1 MSERPSVPSRI
12 AILLA
17 ALAATVLV
25 AGCDQTRR
33 QPPACP
39 AIVVVG
45 ETAELTQFRPGP
57 GRDLTD
63 VVAEGRIDRFDG
75 FCETDRNR
83 DGTGEVSVELQVFV
97 VIARGPANT
106 TRTASYEYFVA
117 IADTSERI
125 LAKQT
130 FSADVAFEDN
140 RNRLTAFET
149 LEQKIPLAVN
159 QDGGAFTVY
168 IGFQLTP
175 DQLAYNRAKQR

>member
-1 MSERPSVPSRI
+1 MPLRI
-12 AILLA
+12 RILLA
-17 ALAATVLV
+17 ALATTLLA
-25 AGCDQTRR
+25 AGCDQTKR
-33 QPPACP
+33 QPPPCP
-39 AIVVVG
+39 AIIVVG

-75 FCETDRNR
+75 FCETDRKR
-83 DGTGEVSVELQVFV
+83 DGTGEVKVELQIFV
-97 VIARGPANT
+97 VVARGPANT

-117 IADTSERI
+117 VADKSERI

-130 FSADVAFEDN
+130 FSAEVAFEGN

-149 LEQKIPLAVN
+149 LEQKIPLTVN

-168 IGFQLTP
+168 VGFQLTT
-175 DQLAYNRAKQR
+175 DQLAYNRAKKR

>member
-1 MSERPSVPSRI
+1 MPSRI

-17 ALAATVLV
+17 VLAATILA
-25 AGCDQTRR
+25 AGCNQTRR

-45 ETAELTQFRPGP
+45 ETAKLTQFRPGA

-83 DGTGEVSVELQVFV
+83 DGTGEVRVELQVFV

-117 IADTSERI
+117 IADKSERI

-130 FSADVAFEDN
+130 FSADVAFEGN
-140 RNRLTAFET
+140 RNRLKAFET
-149 LEQKIPLAVN
+149 LEQKIPLAVS

-175 DQLAYNRAKQR
+175 DQLSYNRAKTR

>member
-1 MSERPSVPSRI
+1 MAFRTVSRI
-12 AILLA
+12 AALA
-17 ALAATVLV
+17 ALAVA
-25 AGCDQTRR
+25 AGCDQTARV
-33 QPPACP
+33 PPPCP

-45 ETAELTQFRPGP
+45 DTAELTQFRPGP

-83 DGTGEVSVELQVFV
+83 DGTGEIAVELQLFF
-97 VIARGPANT
+97 VIASGPANT
-106 TRTASYEYFVA
+106 TRFATYEYFVA

-130 FSADVAFEDN
+130 FSAEVAFEGN

-149 LEQKIPLAVN
+149 LVQTIPVTAG

-168 IGFQLTP
+168 VGFQLTP
-175 DQLAYNRAKQR
+175 DQLAYNRSKRR